1 MALINSMKTSVGA
14 AKFSFFNVSSF
25 ELVASSLRLAACSLK
40 PILFLVLILSSCARS
55 VTRIDPGQ
63 QIDLSGRWNDSDSRQ
78 VSQKMIN
85 ELLSSDKF
93 KEYSNALG
101 KKPTIIVG
109 LVRNKTSEHIDA
121 DNYIKKIE
129 LAIYNSGV
137 ADLVESDTF
146 RDNIR
151 EERAQRQDFA
161 NPATVSQWGK
171 ETGANLM
178 LFGEMTSETDTY
190 NKRRVVNYIT
200 TLFLTDMETNRRI
213 WYGQQEI
220 KKDIRN

>member
-1 MALINSMKTSVGA
+1 M
-14 AKFSFFNVSSF
+14 
-25 ELVASSLRLAACSLK
+25 K
-40 PILFLVLILSSCARS
+40 PIIKLLFVSFLLTSCART
-55 VTRIDPGQ
+55 VTRIDPSQ

-85 ELLSSDKF
+85 DLLASDKF
-93 KEYSNALG
+93 KEYAKSVG
-101 KKPTIIVG
+101 KKPAIIVG

-137 ADLVESDTF
+137 ADLVESGAF
-146 RDNIR
+146 RDKLR
-151 EERAQRQDFA
+151 EERAQQQDFA
-161 NPATVSQWGK
+161 SAETVSQWGK

-178 LFGEMTSETDTY
+178 LFGEMTSETDIY

-200 TLFLTDMETNRRI
+200 TLFLTDLETNKRI